1 MTKTATLSKKE
12 QKKLLIKQIL
22 EECSKAVEDGIGS
35 KTVGGAAKKFWITRG
50 LRRIT
55 TQVNKGTNWNQAKKR
70 VLPSAK
76 KMGKLAAVMAGD
88 LKIIPPWAAEG
99 ASAAIRHDRK
109 CPPGRGGFCP

>member
-1 MTKTATLSKKE
+1 MTKTEERKA
-12 QKKLLIKQIL
+12 LIRQIL
-22 EECSKAVEDGIGS
+22 EECSKAVEEGLGS
-35 KTVGGAAKKFWITRG
+35 KKVGAGARKFWITRG
-50 LRRIT
+50 TISIAR
-55 TQVNKGTNWNQAKKR
+55 QVRGGTNWNKAKIR

-88 LKIIPPWAAEG
+88 LKVIPPWAAEG